1 MVGRIRDFHGRVI
14 NPKDHFVLPNKQKL
28 SRSDV
33 RDLLSDPSV
42 WRGNIQSLTPQLLD
56 YMVSPWKGA
65 PTVAKK
71 VRGGAPGLEA
81 FAGIP
86 ALASRLTDHYAR
98 PGRASLMTTPR
109 TTTTF
114 VPSPV
119 DTDTVRDLST
129 KRKNSS
135 DHKVRASR
143 YTPIYPHP
151 YTPIYHQPSTFPDPF
166 VRATGFPDPPSND
179 PFAAEP
185 PPGVQ
190 VNAPPRRRRAR
201 RAPPAPPPAPPPEP
215 PALIPPEPPAPPAAP
230 PAPPAEPPAPPIPPL
245 NVPVYP
251 VAPNDTR
258 SPFHKLLDEAMR
270 LNSSSAVK
278 KLYGLVGNNNAHTLT
293 LQQVVTATGLSEEE
307 VQRLT
312 RIPENHLYGSH
323 DNTTIS
329 SNGVPVVHVHN
340 STYQP
345 FSGPPRPLM
354 IKTNSGTAQIK
365 VR

>member
-1 MVGRIRDFHGRVI
+1 M
-14 NPKDHFVLPNKQKL
+14 
-28 SRSDV
+28 
-33 RDLLSDPSV
+33 
-42 WRGNIQSLTPQLLD
+42 
-56 YMVSPWKGA
+56 
-65 PTVAKK
+65 AKK

-98 PGRASLMTTPR
+98 PGRAALMTTP
-109 TTTTF
+109 TTF

-119 DTDTVRDLST
+119 DTDTVRDLAT
-129 KRKNSS
+129 KRKNGS
-135 DHKVRASR
+135 DHRVIASR
-143 YTPIYPHP
+143 YI
-151 YTPIYHQPSTFPDPF
+151 PIYHQPSTFPNPF
-166 VRATGFPDPPSND
+166 VRATVKKSFAAPLATGFPYPPSND

>member
-1 MVGRIRDFHGRVI
+1 MLYITNLQRF
-14 NPKDHFVLPNKQKL
+14 PN
-28 SRSDV
+28 
-33 RDLLSDPSV
+33 
-42 WRGNIQSLTPQLLD
+42 
-56 YMVSPWKGA
+56 
-65 PTVAKK
+65 
-71 VRGGAPGLEA
+71 
-81 FAGIP
+81 
-86 ALASRLTDHYAR
+86 
-98 PGRASLMTTPR
+98 
-109 TTTTF
+109 
-114 VPSPV
+114 
-119 DTDTVRDLST
+119 
-129 KRKNSS
+129 
-135 DHKVRASR
+135 
-143 YTPIYPHP
+143 
-151 YTPIYHQPSTFPDPF
+151 PF
-166 VRATGFPDPPSND
+166 VRATVSTAAPLATGFPYPPSND
-179 PFAAEP
+179 PFATEP

-190 VNAPPRRRRAR
+190 VNAPPLRRRAR
-201 RAPPAPPPAPPPEP
+201 RAPPAA
-215 PALIPPEPPAPPAAP
+215 PPAPPAAP

-307 VQRLT
+307 VQMLT

-323 DNTTIS
+323 DNTTVS

-345 FSGPPRPLM
+345 FNGPPRPLM